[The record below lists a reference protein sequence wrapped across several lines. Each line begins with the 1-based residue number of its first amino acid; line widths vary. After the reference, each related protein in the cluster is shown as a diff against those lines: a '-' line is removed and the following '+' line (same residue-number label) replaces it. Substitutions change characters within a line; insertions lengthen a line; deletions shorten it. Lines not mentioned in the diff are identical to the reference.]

1 MNLDSIK
8 TPADLV
14 NQNKEQTPFQ
24 MAVNALSECNY
35 TDTRLVTLWLLTNM
49 LNFHKE
55 RAAACVDN
63 PEEGNPVGWAHDAGK
78 LEMILD
84 SLKQI
89 D

>member
-1 MNLDSIK
+1 MNLDSVK

-24 MAVNALSECNY
+24 MAVNALAECNY
-35 TDTRLVTLWLLTNM
+35 TDSRLVTIWLISNM
-49 LNFHKE
+49 LDFHKD
-55 RAAACVDN
+55 RAAACVEN
-63 PEEGNPVGWAHDAGK
+63 PEEGSAVGWAHDAGK
-78 LEMILD
+78 LEMILE